1 MLEDS
6 LLIRVSFSLQNKASM
21 KLKRSDGKYEGR
33 HANVDVWLSAWL
45 ILFNV
50 SPEDVFLIVEIKF
63 IAPHLISSRRKEK
76 MEDKVSLNKGLAK
89 LMI

>member
-1 MLEDS
+1 MV
-6 LLIRVSFSLQNKASM
+6 VSVIDPLQ
-21 KLKRSDGKYEGR
+21 R
-33 HANVDVWLSAWL
+33 
-45 ILFNV
+45 F
-50 SPEDVFLIVEIKF
+50 SPEDVFLIVEIKC